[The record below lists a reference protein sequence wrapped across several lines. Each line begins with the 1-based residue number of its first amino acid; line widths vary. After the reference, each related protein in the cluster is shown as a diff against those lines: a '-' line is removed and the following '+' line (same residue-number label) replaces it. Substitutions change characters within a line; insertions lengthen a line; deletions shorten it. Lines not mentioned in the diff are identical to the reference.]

1 MPNVNSVSDP
11 LAKRP
16 NILVIL
22 TDDHGQW
29 ASHCYGNSELSTPN
43 LDFLA
48 ETGARM
54 TNAYTPS
61 PVCSPARACFF
72 TGRLP
77 SQHGIHDWIREEGD
91 TRHWM
96 ARERPLAA
104 VLREA
109 GYATGLTG
117 KWHCGQGE
125 LPKSG
130 FDYYASHATHQYPH
144 RGSQHFLENGNP
156 IAYQGQQAAL
166 VTSKAQQFL
175 RNRDRSRPFF
185 LFVGYVDTHSP
196 FRDHPERLVRRYRDA
211 TFADVF
217 QETYHSPG
225 RGIHLPPQDPTEL
238 REELAQY
245 YAAVSYVDEQV
256 GILLDELEG
265 TDDLAN
271 TLVVYTSDHGHM
283 NGQHG
288 LTTKG
293 NATIPQ
299 NFLDESIRIPCLLRW
314 PARIGPGSLFAEP
327 VDHCD
332 LFQTLL
338 ESAGCPEEGDA
349 AQHRNSPGRS
359 YLPLLAGQEKPA
371 WRTEQF
377 CEYGN
382 ARMVRTEQH
391 KLIVRYPPHAPHF
404 GDELYDLQEDPREI
418 QNRIAD
424 SRYTETLRT
433 LRAHLDTHFARYEET
448 GFSGREILKRPIHN
462 PNEPWRTEA
471 LP

>member
-1 MPNVNSVSDP
+1 MPEPHPISEPPV
-11 LAKRP
+11 KRP

-29 ASHCYGNSELSTPN
+29 ASRCYGNSELSTPN

-54 TNAYTPS
+54 TNAFTPS

-77 SQHGIHDWIREEGD
+77 SQHGIHDWIREDGD
-91 TRHWM
+91 TRRWM

-125 LPKSG
+125 LPEMG
-130 FDYYASHATHQYPH
+130 FDYTLSHTTNQYPH
-144 RGSQHFLENGNP
+144 RGVQRFLENGQP
-156 IAYQGQQAAL
+156 IDYEGQQAAL

-175 RNRDRSRPFF
+175 RSRDRSHPFF

-196 FRDHPERLVRRYRDA
+196 FSDHPERLVRRYRRA
-211 TFADVF
+211 KFADIPR
-217 QETYHSPG
+217 ETYHGPG
-225 RGIHLPPQDPTEL
+225 RGIHLPPNDPAAQHEQ
-238 REELAQY
+238 LAQY
-245 YAAVSYVDEQV
+245 YAAVSYIDEQV

-265 TDDLAN
+265 TGDLAN

-283 NGQHG
+283 NGHHG

-299 NFLDESIRIPCLLRW
+299 NFLEESIHVPCLLRW
-314 PARIGPGSLFAEP
+314 PDRIPQRRICAEP

-338 ESAGCPEEGDA
+338 EAAGCTETEEA

-359 YLPLLAGQEKPA
+359 YLPILTGKEA
-371 WRTEQF
+371 WRSEQF

-382 ARMVRTEQH
+382 ARMVRTERH
-391 KLIVRYPPHAPHF
+391 KLIARYPPHAPHF
-404 GDELYDLQEDPREI
+404 GDELYDLQEDPRET

-424 SRYTETLRT
+424 PRYTETVRT
-433 LRAHLDTHFARYEET
+433 LREHLETHFARYEEADY
-448 GFSGREILKRPIHN
+448 SGREILKRPLHN
-462 PNEPWRTEA
+462 PHEPWRTEV
-471 LP
+471 L